1 MCMACRR
8 SYFHPPLGRSLRVC
22 NGTDAEHGMRLA
34 AGAFMEK
41 GQQMRGSQTPV
52 QKYWHHLL
60 ELVQAGELDPS
71 VVVSHRPPLEEAAHA
86 YKIFNEKQVR
96 GGVASLSRSCPGLAH
111 ADLHMK
117 LSGRLYEACSST
129 CFRGSQC
136 EDIVAQNSVAEYSLE
151 SWIGGSQQ
159 A

>member
-1 MCMACRR
+1 M
-8 SYFHPPLGRSLRVC
+8 
-22 NGTDAEHGMRLA
+22 HGMRLA

-71 VVVSHRPPLEEAAHA
+71 VVISHKLPLEEAPHA

-96 GGVASLSRSCPGLAH
+96 GLASSLRSCPGLIH
-111 ADLHMK
+111 
-117 LSGRLYEACSST
+117 
-129 CFRGSQC
+129 
-136 EDIVAQNSVAEYSLE
+136 EDFHI
-151 SWIGGSQQ
+151 
-159 A
+159 